1 MRSTPSRHF
10 VDPSLAVAALRTSPK
25 ALPANLEY
33 LGLLFESLVIRD
45 LRVAAQDS
53 PRLGFAHTESV
64 GSTATPHASGPI
76 KRPAPPLAT
85 PAYPWARAAG
95 QREVRI
101 MRIGF
106 VGVGN
111 MGGPMSR
118 NLAQAGHEVRAFDID
133 SDRLAAAAASGATA
147 AASAIDAVRNAEAVI
162 TMLPASRH
170 VTGLY
175 LQDGLLDAIELAAIV
190 ADCSTIAPAAA
201 QEVAA
206 AARDRGIDMLDAP
219 VSGGTAG
226 AEQGTLTFMVG
237 GAAKTLERM
246 RPLFECMG
254 ANVFH
259 AGDCGAGQTAKVC
272 NNMLLAVQMT
282 ATSEAL
288 ALGAA
293 NGLDP
298 AVLSEIMRKSSGGNW
313 PLNVYN
319 PWPGVMESAPAS
331 RRYQGGFLV
340 DLMLKDL
347 DLALDAAART
357 GASIALG
364 ALARNLYATH
374 RRANNAGNLD
384 FSSIL
389 RLVAEDAKSGSAE
402 APK

>member
-1 MRSTPSRHF
+1 MR
-10 VDPSLAVAALRTSPK
+10 V
-25 ALPANLEY
+25 
-33 LGLLFESLVIRD
+33 
-45 LRVAAQDS
+45 
-53 PRLGFAHTESV
+53 
-64 GSTATPHASGPI
+64 
-76 KRPAPPLAT
+76 
-85 PAYPWARAAG
+85 
-95 QREVRI
+95 
-101 MRIGF
+101 GF

-118 NLAQAGHEVRAFDID
+118 NLVQAGHDVSTFDLD
-133 SDRLAAAAASGATA
+133 ASRLAATAAFGATA
-147 AASAIDAVRNAEAVI
+147 AASAIEAVRNAEAII
-162 TMLPASRH
+162 TMLPASHH

-175 LQDGLLDAIELAAIV
+175 LQDGLLDAINPAAIV

-201 QEVAA
+201 REVAT
-206 AARDRGIDMLDAP
+206 AARERGIDMLDAP

-237 GAAKTLERM
+237 GSAQTLERM
-246 RPLFECMG
+246 RPLLECMG
-254 ANVFH
+254 ANIFH

-288 ALGAA
+288 ALGVA
-293 NGLDP
+293 NGLDA

-313 PLNVYN
+313 ALNVYN
-319 PWPGVMESAPAS
+319 PWPGVMDGAPAS
-331 RRYQGGFLV
+331 RGYQGGFLV

-357 GASIALG
+357 GAPTPLG

-374 RRANNAGNLD
+374 RHANRAGNLD

-389 RLVAEDAKSGSAE
+389 RLVAEAAKGG
-402 APK
+402 

>member
-1 MRSTPSRHF
+1 
-10 VDPSLAVAALRTSPK
+10 
-25 ALPANLEY
+25 
-33 LGLLFESLVIRD
+33 
-45 LRVAAQDS
+45 
-53 PRLGFAHTESV
+53 
-64 GSTATPHASGPI
+64 
-76 KRPAPPLAT
+76 
-85 PAYPWARAAG
+85 
-95 QREVRI
+95 

-111 MGGPMSR
+111 MGGPMAR

-133 SDRLAAAAASGATA
+133 AGRLASIVDGGVVAAAAAS
-147 AASAIDAVRNAEAVI
+147 DAVKDAEAVF

-170 VTGLY
+170 VTSLY
-175 LQDGLLDAIELAAIV
+175 LKDGLLDAIDPAAGV
-190 ADCSTIAPAAA
+190 ADCSTIAPASAREAA
-201 QEVAA
+201 S
-206 AARDRGIDMLDAP
+206 AARERGIDMLDAP

-237 GAAKTLERM
+237 GAAATLARM

-272 NNMLLAVQMT
+272 NNMLLAVQMA

-298 AVLSEIMRKSSGGNW
+298 AVLSEVMRNSSGGNW
-313 PLNVYN
+313 ALNVYN
-319 PWPGVMESAPAS
+319 PWPGVMDSAPAS
-331 RRYQGGFLV
+331 RGYEGGFLV

-347 DLALDAAART
+347 DLALDAAAGT
-357 GASIALG
+357 GAVTALG

-374 RRANNAGNLD
+374 RRVNDAGRRD

-389 RLVAEDAKSGSAE
+389 QLAAAGMETGEGK
-402 APK
+402 APD